1 MRFSRFRTIR
11 GQATIEMALALVF
24 GIIPL
29 TLGFIAFVEAAW
41 TYHGLTALTRLGAQY
56 AATHCFQ
63 DTTGQNV
70 VAWLTDTTNT
80 AVPAFP
86 DRPQLTT
93 GGIQI
98 AVQYSTHDFANG
110 ISSTPACSPDCSAD
124 CIPDSVTVSIA
135 PGNPSTYI
143 FNRFLTSLGLPT
155 FQIPAFATTL
165 PMESGVD
172 PSTTP

>member
-1 MRFSRFRTIR
+1 MR
-11 GQATIEMALALVF
+11 GQATVEMALTLVF
-24 GIIPL
+24 GVVPL
-29 TLGFIAFVEAAW
+29 TLGLIAFTEAAW
-41 TYHGLTALTRLGAQY
+41 TYHGLSVLTRLGAQY

-63 DTTGQNV
+63 DSAGQNV
-70 VAWLTDTTNT
+70 VSWLTDATNT
-80 AVPAFP
+80 SLPVFP

-98 AVQYSTHDFANG
+98 AVQYSSNDLVNG
-110 ISSTPACSPDCSAD
+110 VSGDPICSPDCSPN

-135 PGNPSTYI
+135 AGNPSAFV

-155 FQIPAFATTL
+155 FQLPAFATTL

-172 PSTTP
+172 PSATP